1 MISIS
6 FFVGPSEN
14 PEGII
19 AGISH
24 EASDAA
30 IAKIVQLP
38 IEGSLK

>member
-1 MISIS
+1 MISIP

-24 EASDAA
+24 EASDAQH
-30 IAKIVQLP
+30 KIVQLP